1 VTRLTA
7 EDVLVL
13 YDRHARGLIGFFARR
28 TGDPQLALDLLGE
41 TFVAVFEARE
51 SCRAIDDRQRAAWLY
66 RIAANQLADWARRG
80 QRERRALSRL
90 RFEVPDLTDVE
101 YERVEQLAASEDIRR
116 LADDALGGLSDEQAD
131 AIRLRVVGEKSFAE
145 VADALGISEEAAR
158 ARVSR
163 GLRTLRRSVLPKGC
177 AGDG

>member
-1 VTRLTA
+1 MTGLTA

-28 TGDPQLALDLLGE
+28 TANSQLAFDLLGE

-51 SCRAIDDRQRAAWLY
+51 ACWAVDDRQRAAWLY

-80 QRERRALSRL
+80 HRERRALSRL
-90 RFEVPDLTDVE
+90 QFEVRDLTNVE
-101 YERVEQLAASEDIRR
+101 YERVEQLAASEDMRR
-116 LADDALGGLSDEQAD
+116 LATDALADLSDEQAD
-131 AIRLRVVGEKSFAE
+131 AIRLRVVGEQSFAE

-177 AGDG
+177 GGDG